1 MRIRDIAQSRVRYGY
16 NRIYVLLQR
25 EGWLVNRKKVHR
37 IYVSEGLSLRHR
49 KYYRKRRSLI
59 RIIPP
64 TPTAPNQR
72 WCMDFVHDSLA
83 DGKAIRILTVVDT
96 FSREAV
102 LLECGRSM
110 TGKHVAN
117 ALEKLS
123 HGHGMDSFINVDN
136 GSEFISKALDDWA
149 HWKGVRLDF
158 SRPAKPTDNLFIEF
172 FNGRFRDECL
182 NQSVF
187 ESLEDARHKIEQWRR
202 EYNEDRPH
210 GSLSNRTLQEFLR
223 EFDMNRA
230 EQMRF

>member
-16 NRIYVLLQR
+16 NRIYVLLRR

-123 HGHGMDSFINVDN
+123 HGHGMASFINVDN
-136 GSEFISKALDDWA
+136 GSKFVSKALDD
-149 HWKGVRLDF
+149 
-158 SRPAKPTDNLFIEF
+158 
-172 FNGRFRDECL
+172 
-182 NQSVF
+182 
-187 ESLEDARHKIEQWRR
+187 
-202 EYNEDRPH
+202 
-210 GSLSNRTLQEFLR
+210 
-223 EFDMNRA
+223 
-230 EQMRF
+230 